1 MRMMLLLRFKVDDSN
16 VEEDKIEDDNDKK
29 EDVVINKFNF
39 FLKIKEEI
47 VTIDDVI

>member
-1 MRMMLLLRFKVDDSN
+1 MIVMLKKI
-16 VEEDKIEDDNDKK
+16 KIEDDNDKK